1 MARDTTTGRVLE
13 EMVLPP
19 LNKGGYQVMN
29 QFNIGTRLGGGKHMV
44 DILAIKDGRQ
54 LLISLKWQQVNGT
67 AEQKVPFEYMCLANA
82 LTTNPEF
89 NAAYIVIGGNGWT
102 KHRFFIDELDEWV
115 NTRKDV
121 NVVSLVDFVAAANT
135 GSL

>member
-1 MARDTTTGRVLE
+1 M
-13 EMVLPP
+13 LPP
-19 LNKGGYQVMN
+19 LNKGGYQVKN
-29 QFNIGTRLGGGKHMV
+29 QLNIGTRLGGGKHMV

-102 KHRFFIDELDEWV
+102 KHRFFIDELDDWV
-115 NTRKDV
+115 NTRKEV